1 MEDAMEQRVMP
12 TALLA
17 VLVVAGLLAFLAL
30 ILWAN
35 QAG

>member
-1 MEDAMEQRVMP
+1 MEQQQRVMP

-17 VLVVAGLLAFLAL
+17 VLVVAGVVAFLAL
-30 ILWAN
+30 ILYAN

>member
-1 MEDAMEQRVMP
+1 MKEQRVMP

-17 VLVVAGLLAFLAL
+17 VLVSAGVVAFLAL
-30 ILWAN
+30 ILYAN